1 MTENLF
7 LHPEIFFHGHP
18 AGPDIPGLRPEA
30 PGAKINAF
38 FTGKM
43 PGVDR
48 EAVCRELGTSPEN
61 LFMPVQKHTNEVI
74 VYEEFLTESGIKN
87 PPEADAVIT
96 AKAGVALGIMVA
108 DCVPVLLH
116 DEKRGVIGA
125 VHAGWRGTAKAI
137 LANAIWKMRSSFGSH
152 PADIL
157 LAIGPA
163 IRKCCYEVDIDVLR
177 QIEASTSP
185 KNEKKV
191 KQADVLFYWMK
202 GPKAYIDLPEANRQQ
217 ALACGL
223 KTENIWLSGMC
234 TSCLPEK
241 FNSYRREFRLGA
253 KAPGRQGGFIIKHS

>member
-7 LHPEIFFHGHP
+7 LHPEIFFDGDP
-18 AGPDIPGLRPEA
+18 AGPDTHGSRRRA
-30 PGAKINAF
+30 PGAKIKAF
-38 FTGKM
+38 FTGKT

-61 LFMPVQKHTNEVI
+61 LFMPVQKHTNEVL
-74 VYEEFLTESGIKN
+74 VYEELTETGIKN

-108 DCVPVLLH
+108 DCVPALLY

-137 LANAIWKMRSSFGSH
+137 LANAIGKMRSSFGSH
-152 PADIL
+152 PEDIR

-163 IRKCCYEVDIDVLR
+163 IRSCCYEVDIDVLR
-177 QIEASTSP
+177 QIEASTGPSQ
-185 KNEKKV
+185 KNENF
-191 KQADVLFYWMK
+191 VLYYGVK

-223 KTENIWLSGMC
+223 KAKNIWLSGMC

-253 KAPGRQGGFIIKHS
+253 KAPGRQGGFIIKYF